1 MDDTNEKSGIEQ
13 EEYVYIEEKDED
25 DENANESN
33 EEKINDKN
41 GIGKVDVASDNATE
55 ITTVKGIAT
64 VTEKVT
70 KVTNHN
76 AWDGVV
82 KKWVG
87 QNKYDYDFVW
97 MLLYYIY
104 VSLYPLLHITI
115 LNFRKKI
122 AMRLR

>member
-1 MDDTNEKSGIEQ
+1 MCCFIDPRYAPNLDDTNEKSDIEQ

-55 ITTVKGIAT
+55 ITTVKAIAT

-87 QNKYDYDFVW
+87 QNKYDYDFVR
-97 MLLYYIY
+97 MLIYYMCHCILYCT
-104 VSLYPLLHITI
+104 LP
-115 LNFRKKI
+115 F
-122 AMRLR
+122 

>member
-1 MDDTNEKSGIEQ
+1 MLSLCCFIDPRYAPNLDDTNEKSDIEQ

-33 EEKINDKN
+33 EENIDDKN
-41 GIGKVDVASDNATE
+41 AIGKVDVASDNATE
-55 ITTVKGIAT
+55 ITTVKAIAT
-64 VTEKVT
+64 ATETVT

-87 QNKYDYDFVW
+87 QNKYDYDFVR
-97 MLLYYIY
+97 MLIY
-104 VSLYPLLHITI
+104 
-115 LNFRKKI
+115 
-122 AMRLR
+122 